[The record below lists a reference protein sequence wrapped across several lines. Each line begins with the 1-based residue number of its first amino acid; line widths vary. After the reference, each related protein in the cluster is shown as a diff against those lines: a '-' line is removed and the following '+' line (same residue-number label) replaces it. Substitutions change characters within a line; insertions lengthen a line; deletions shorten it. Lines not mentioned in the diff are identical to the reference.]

1 MRKHLVLFAA
11 LATAALT
18 LLAAFPGAAS
28 AHEKRQVGAF
38 TFVVGFL
45 NEPAIVDQPNSI
57 DLTITDAN
65 NQPVSGA
72 EKTLKAQIT
81 YGGETREL
89 ALSPRFNAPGKYN
102 AYFIPTRTGTWKF
115 HFSGSVNDQNIDE
128 LFTSGPG
135 RFNDVASTSDLDFP
149 AKTPDQVTL
158 SAQASAAKSAAD
170 SARTVAIVGIAV
182 GALGVV
188 LGLGGLGF
196 GLSARRRAATA
207 VKAAA
212 PSGAGA
218 SVRPTA

>member
-1 MRKHLVLFAA
+1 MRKHLALIAA
-11 LATAALT
+11 LATAAFS
-18 LLAAFPGAAS
+18 LLAAFPSAAS

-38 TFVVGFL
+38 TFVVGFI

-72 EKTLKAQIT
+72 EKTLKAQII
-81 YGGETREL
+81 YGGATQEMTL
-89 ALSPRFNAPGKYN
+89 TPRFNAPGKYN

-115 HFSGSVNDQNIDE
+115 HFTGSVNNQTIDE

-135 RFNDVASTSDLDFP
+135 RFNDVESTSDLDFP
-149 AKTPDQVTL
+149 TKTPDQVTL
-158 SAQASAAKSAAD
+158 SAQTSAAKSAAE
-170 SARTVAIVGIAV
+170 SAKTVAIVGIAV

-196 GLSARRRAATA
+196 GLSARRRAS
-207 VKAAA
+207 AANTVA
-212 PSGAGA
+212 PGGTSA
-218 SVRPTA
+218 SMHPTA

>member
-1 MRKHLVLFAA
+1 MRKHLALIAA
-11 LATAALT
+11 LATAAFT
-18 LLAAFPGAAS
+18 LFAAFPGVAS
-28 AHEKRQVGAF
+28 AHEKRQIGAF

-72 EKTLKAQIT
+72 EKTLKAQLI
-81 YGGETREL
+81 YGGETQEMT
-89 ALSPRFNAPGKYN
+89 LSPRFNAPGKYN
-102 AYFIPTRTGTWKF
+102 AYFIPTKTGTWKF
-115 HFSGSVNDQNIDE
+115 HFTGSVDNQAVDE

-135 RFNDVASTSDLDFP
+135 RFNDVAGTSELDFP

-158 SAQASAAKSAAD
+158 SARAADAKSAAD
-170 SARTVAIVGIAV
+170 SAKTVAIVGIAV

-196 GLSARRRAATA
+196 GLSARRRASAANTTTA
-207 VKAAA
+207 G
-212 PSGAGA
+212 GAGA
-218 SVRPTA
+218 SMRHTV

>member
-1 MRKHLVLFAA
+1 MPACRRSHLPGPFGGGYAHDAVRGNRRARPWLQYAPVPCHLSPAIGRITTMRKHLVLFAA

-72 EKTLKAQIT
+72 EKTLKAQIIF
-81 YGGETREL
+81 GGETQEMT
-89 ALSPRFNAPGKYN
+89 LSPRFNAPGKYN
-102 AYFIPTRTGTWKF
+102 AYFIPTKTGTWKF
-115 HFSGSVNDQNIDE
+115 HFTGSVDNQAVDE

-135 RFNDVASTSDLDFP
+135 RFNDVASTSEFD
-149 AKTPDQVTL
+149 
-158 SAQASAAKSAAD
+158 
-170 SARTVAIVGIAV
+170 
-182 GALGVV
+182 
-188 LGLGGLGF
+188 
-196 GLSARRRAATA
+196 
-207 VKAAA
+207 
-212 PSGAGA
+212 
-218 SVRPTA
+218 